1 MSSTSPSD
9 LAITFRSI
17 PRRLREAQ
25 GDTLP
30 SVTQQHTS
38 AIDGHLS
45 TAAGLMHVRAD
56 PAAIADAIDAVPAD
70 GWDETTL
77 EQLRSI
83 ALELGKALRA
93 VEAAN
98 PRRDD

>member
-25 GDTLP
+25 DDTP
-30 SVTQQHTS
+30 PAVTQTYTG
-38 AIDGHLS
+38 AIDSHVA
-45 TAAGLMHVRAD
+45 TAAGLMHTRAD
-56 PAAIADAIDAVPAD
+56 AAAIADAIDAVPAD

-77 EQLRSI
+77 DQLRSI
-83 ALELGKALRA
+83 ALEMGKALRA
-93 VEAAN
+93 IAAAN
-98 PRRDD
+98 PNSDD